1 MLRILFVFLTLSILV
16 IACSDNEQSPN
27 PMVTPQPSS
36 TPTDTYTE
44 AQNQKIENI
53 EHTVDGLMQEWQQI
67 KADLDAGIMPD
78 LDSLKTSV
86 DTLLGDLGTI
96 QQELE
101 KLTTLINAKST
112 PSTPDATLPPETI
125 GDLHQPLPAGG
136 EIVFYRQS
144 EGHDIWIMAGDGNNQ
159 RRLTTHPA
167 TDNFPAWSHDGQQ
180 LAFLSHRQGAQLKHG
195 PNIWMMDAD
204 GSNLQLVVQTE
215 GGDYM
220 GPPRWMA
227 FGGIAYKRHGNVVTG
242 NKHILFNNDPF
253 EVVWSHQG
261 HVALVEYTSGG
272 GQEDIYIEPLFD
284 RRIRLTYN
292 PANDDQPAWNPAGDR
307 IAYRSHT
314 SDASYEIFIVN
325 IDGTGH
331 RNLTNYPGDDGW
343 PTWSPDGNHI
353 AFQSNRD
360 NRFDW
365 DIYVIDATG
374 ANLQNLTNNIQH
386 NEIQPAWRPR

>member
-16 IACSDNEQSPN
+16 IACSNDEQSPN
-27 PMVTPQPSS
+27 PVTPRPYA
-36 TPTDTYTE
+36 PTGSHTE
-44 AQNQKIENI
+44 TQNQKIETI
-53 EHTVDGLMQEWQQI
+53 EQVVDDLMQEWQQI
-67 KADLDAGIMPD
+67 KADLDAGITPD
-78 LDSLKTSV
+78 IDSLKTSV
-86 DTLLGDLGTI
+86 DQLLSDLEEI
-96 QQELE
+96 EEQLE
-101 KLTTLINAKST
+101 KLSMLINAKATASTTDDFGPVSEPNQST
-112 PSTPDATLPPETI
+112 PV
-125 GDLHQPLPAGG
+125 HG

-144 EGHDIWIMAGDGNNQ
+144 EGHDIWIMDSDGKNQ
-159 RRLTTHPA
+159 QRLTTHPA

-180 LAFLSHRQGAQLKHG
+180 LAFLSHRQGAQLERA
-195 PNIWMMDAD
+195 PNIWVMDAD
-204 GSNLQLVVQTE
+204 GSNLQLVAQTD

-227 FGGIAYKRHGNVVTG
+227 FGGIAYKRHENIITG
-242 NKHILFNNDPF
+242 NKHILFNNDPL

-284 RRIRLTYN
+284 RRIRLTHN
-292 PANDDQPAWNPAGDR
+292 PADDDQPAWNPEGDS

-314 SDASYEIFIVN
+314 GTTSDIFAVN

-331 RNLTNYPGDDGW
+331 RNLTNHPGDDGW

-374 ANLQNLTNNIQH
+374 ANLRNLTNNLRH